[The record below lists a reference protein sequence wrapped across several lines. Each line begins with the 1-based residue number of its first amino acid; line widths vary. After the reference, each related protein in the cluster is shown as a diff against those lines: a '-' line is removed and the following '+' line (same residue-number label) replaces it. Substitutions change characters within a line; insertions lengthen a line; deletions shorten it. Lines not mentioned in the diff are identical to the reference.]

1 MTAAAPQAYP
11 LATGAEARVRNA
23 GGALAVVCVN
33 GGQARAV
40 PGTWSATLEWLVTRL
55 APRFPEVA
63 FHEVRYRVRSW
74 RHLRSCIEDGRA
86 ALDAAA
92 AAGARRIA
100 LLGFSM
106 GGAVALANAGHPA
119 VTHMIGLAPWLPDEL
134 PVEPLLGR
142 RLAVRHGALDRYLPG
157 IPGVHPASSRQGAER
172 ARAIGVD
179 VDYALVPGSLHA
191 VALRAPWGEP
201 VAMPRAGDW
210 LAFTAAEL
218 ERFRRAG

>member
-1 MTAAAPQAYP
+1 MTLHGPQAYS
-11 LATGAEARVRNA
+11 LATGAEARVTNPGA
-23 GGALAVVCVN
+23 ALAVVCVN
-33 GGQARAV
+33 GGQSRAV

-55 APRFPEVA
+55 APRFPDVA

-74 RHLRSCIEDGRA
+74 RQLRSCIDDGRA

-92 AAGARRIA
+92 AAGARRMA

-119 VTHMIGLAPWLPDEL
+119 VTAMIGLAPWMPDEL
-134 PVEPLLGR
+134 PVEPLAGK

-157 IPGVHPASSRQGAER
+157 IPGVHPSSSRRGAER

-191 VALRAPWGEP
+191 VSLRAPWGVP
-201 VAMPRAGDW
+201 IAMPKAADW
-210 LAFTAAEL
+210 LAFTAAEI
-218 ERFRRAG
+218 ERFRRAA